1 MDVRKTPTKEW
12 LKHISLEH
20 LAEVFES
27 NGFETVGA
35 IIAMD
40 PGDVEVIFQ
49 PNGLKLGERRLLEQQ
64 IRMLKTKVSFLPSF
78 YIVINSF
85 SRYLKNGSLRHFL
98 PLLQC
103 SNSH

>member
-1 MDVRKTPTKEW
+1 MDVRITPTKKW
-12 LKHISLEH
+12 LKHINLEH

-35 IIAMD
+35 MD
-40 PGDVEVIFQ
+40 QGDVEVIFQ

-78 YIVINSF
+78 
-85 SRYLKNGSLRHFL
+85 
-98 PLLQC
+98 
-103 SNSH
+103 

>member
-1 MDVRKTPTKEW
+1 MKILHRGVSLLKPGVCKMDVRKTPTKKW
-12 LKHISLEH
+12 LKHINLEH

-35 IIAMD
+35 IIAM
-40 PGDVEVIFQ
+40 VIFQ

-78 YIVINSF
+78 
-85 SRYLKNGSLRHFL
+85 
-98 PLLQC
+98 
-103 SNSH
+103 

>member
-1 MDVRKTPTKEW
+1 VQNGHSNNANKKW
-12 LKHISLEH
+12 LKHINLEH

-64 IRMLKTKVSFLPSF
+64 IRILKTKVSFLPSF
-78 YIVINSF
+78 
-85 SRYLKNGSLRHFL
+85 
-98 PLLQC
+98 
-103 SNSH
+103 